1 MQKLTYGKSK
11 MKNNFDI
18 NDFND
23 SEVWDLICEGRTKG
37 VFQLESNLGKH
48 WAKEVAPRN
57 IIELA
62 ATISLIRPGTLK
74 AKDEKTKK
82 SMTQLYAYRK
92 AGNTD
97 YPVEYL
103 HESLEPI
110 LKETYGV
117 LVYQEQSMKIAQ
129 KLAGFDL
136 KEADDLR
143 KAIGKKK
150 ADLMEEIKKKFV
162 KGTQEQGT
170 VSQKAAEEIFSW
182 IEKSSRYAFNKSHA
196 VAYAINA
203 YWSAYCKTHRLK
215 RFYKTYLNRS
225 DKKPKSEVEIKQLVM
240 DAKSAGI
247 EVYPPRLSRLHTDF
261 KLDDDKGLIYFGL
274 RHVKGVGTK
283 ECEKVETLGDVSGYS
298 WIDCIT
304 KIIHPLKI
312 NKRAAI
318 AMISVGAFN
327 GKNNTESRRKMLYE
341 FDSWKQL
348 SAREQSAIVTNQ
360 QDPNTRSKALSDA
373 IGVLI
378 NNTKINSRR
387 METVLNIQNSLKDPF
402 YQLEDHSVFIA
413 NQEAKMLGCSLT
425 CSKVDDAQ
433 VATDYCEDVAK
444 GLKKKKIS
452 LAVVVN
458 SIRVVKTRNGKNPGQ
473 EMAFLSVEDNSGELE
488 SVTVFPET
496 YEEYKNVLLEENT
509 VMLLC
514 EPSKKEKG
522 SVIVNKAIQI

>member
-1 MQKLTYGKSK
+1 MSYEKNKT
-11 MKNNFDI
+11 KNNFDI

-23 SEVWDLICEGRTKG
+23 PEVWDLICEGRTKG

-48 WAKEVAPRN
+48 WAKEVSPRSL
-57 IIELA
+57 IELA

-92 AGNTD
+92 AGNTK

-129 KLAGFDL
+129 QLAGFNL

-162 KGTQEQGT
+162 KGTQEKGT

-203 YWSAYCKTHRLK
+203 YWSAYCKTHRIK

-225 DKKPKSEVEIKQLVM
+225 DKKPKSELEIKQLVM

-247 EVYPPRLSRLHTDF
+247 DVYPPRLSRLQTDF
-261 KLDDDKGLIYFGL
+261 ELDQNKDLIYFGL
-274 RHVKGVGTK
+274 RHVKGVGAK
-283 ECEKVETLGDVSGYS
+283 ECEKIETLGDVSEYS

-304 KIIHPLKI
+304 KVIQPLKI

-327 GKNNTESRRKMLYE
+327 GKKNTESRRKMLYE

-348 SAREQSAIVTNQ
+348 SAREQSAIIENQ
-360 QDPNTRSKALSDA
+360 KDPNTRSKTLAGAVD
-373 IGVLI
+373 IMI
-378 NNTKINSRR
+378 KNTKINSRR
-387 METVLNIQNSLKDPF
+387 METVVNIKNSLENPF
-402 YQLEDHSVFIA
+402 YDLKDHSMSIA
-413 NQEAKMLGCSLT
+413 TQEEKLLGCALT
-425 CSKVDDAQ
+425 CSKVDDLQMAI
-433 VATDYCEDVAK
+433 DYCEDVAK

-452 LAVVVN
+452 LAVVIG
-458 SIRVVKTRNGKNPGQ
+458 SMRVVKTRSGKNPGQ
-473 EMAFLSVEDNSGELE
+473 EMAFLSVEDNSGGLE
-488 SVTVFPET
+488 SVTVFPEA
-496 YEEYKNVLLEENT
+496 YAEYKNVLLEENT
-509 VMLLC
+509 VMLFC

>member
-1 MQKLTYGKSK
+1 

-18 NDFND
+18 NNFEDE
-23 SEVWDLICEGRTKG
+23 EVWNLICEGRTKG
-37 VFQLESNLGKH
+37 VFQLESSLGKH
-48 WAKEVAPRN
+48 WAKEVAPRS

-82 SMTQLYAYRK
+82 SMTQLYALRK

-129 KLAGFDL
+129 QLAGFNL

-162 KGTQEQGT
+162 KGTQAQET

-203 YWSAYCKTHRLK
+203 YWSAYCKTHRIK

-225 DKKPKSEVEIKQLVM
+225 DKKPKSEIEIKQLVM
-240 DAKSAGI
+240 DAKSTGI
-247 EVYPPRLSRLHTDF
+247 EVYPPRLSALQSDF
-261 KLDDDKGLIYFGL
+261 ELDETKDLIYFGL
-274 RHVKGVGTK
+274 RHIKGVGTK
-283 ECEKVETLGDVSGYS
+283 ECEKIKGIGDVSKYS
-298 WIDCIT
+298 WMDCIT

-318 AMISVGAFN
+318 AMISVGAFS
-327 GKNNTESRRKMLYE
+327 GINNKDSRRKMLYE

-348 SAREQSAIVTNQ
+348 SAREQSAIVENQ
-360 QDPNTRSKALSDA
+360 EDKSVKSESLAEA
-373 IGVLI
+373 ISVLI
-378 NNTKINSRR
+378 KNTKINSRR
-387 METVLNIQNSLKDPF
+387 IETVVNIQNSLKNPF
-402 YQLEDHSVFIA
+402 YDLSDHAVSIA
-413 NQEAKMLGCSLT
+413 THENKFLGCSLT
-425 CSKVDDAQ
+425 CSKVDDTQ
-433 VATDYCEDVAK
+433 IATDYCQDVAK
-444 GLKKKKIS
+444 GLTKKKIS
-452 LAVVVN
+452 LAVVINYV
-458 SIRVVKTRNGKNPGQ
+458 RVVKTRNGKTPGQ
-473 EMAFLSVEDNSGELE
+473 EMAFLSVEDSSGGLD
-488 SVTVFPET
+488 SVTVFPEA
-496 YEEYKNVLLEENT
+496 YQEHKNILLEENT
-509 VMLLC
+509 VMLMC

-522 SVIVNKAIQI
+522 SVIVSKAIQI